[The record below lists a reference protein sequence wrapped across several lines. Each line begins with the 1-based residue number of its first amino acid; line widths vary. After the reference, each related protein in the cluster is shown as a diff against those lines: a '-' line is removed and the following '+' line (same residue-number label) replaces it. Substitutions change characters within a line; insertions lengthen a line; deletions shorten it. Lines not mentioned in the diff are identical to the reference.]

1 MGVNITF
8 LRKDRVTD
16 ILLTFLFPDR
26 NISVGQSGM
35 IIGMEMRDSG
45 ERNQKGFTEKMI
57 KWREVTEVWRFMTC
71 DRSYNSSRCLEKIV
85 GSERELGSLQL

>member
-8 LRKDRVTD
+8 LRKDIVTD
-16 ILLTFLFPDR
+16 ILLTFFFPDR
-26 NISVGQSGM
+26 NISVGQSGI

-57 KWREVTEVWRFMTC
+57 KWGEVTEVWRFMTC
-71 DRSYNSSRCLEKIV
+71 DRNYNS
-85 GSERELGSLQL
+85 